1 MNVDRFRVRAGDRR
15 AIGKYSTDH
24 TAHFADKE
32 SAGIHL
38 EKGVRRLEER
48 QELLYAQGEYSLLI
62 VLQGLDTA
70 GKDGIVKHVLSG
82 VNPLGTDVHAFK
94 QPSTEDLSHDF
105 LWRASKALPA
115 RGRIGI
121 FNRSYYEDVLVVRVH
136 PQLLDAGH
144 QPADRITKHIW
155 TQRYEDINT
164 FERHLWRSGTV
175 IVKFFLHISRKE
187 QKRRLLERLDDPVK
201 NWKFSSGDLIERT
214 KWDAYQDA
222 YREAMAATSTP
233 HAPWYCVPADHKWF
247 ARVVVADAIVQAL
260 DALDL
265 TMPKLSK
272 TQKRALGL
280 ARKKLSGR
288 A

>member
-1 MNVDRFRVRAGDRR
+1 MNVDRFRVRPGDRR
-15 AIGKYSTDH
+15 AISRHAPSH
-24 TAHFADKE
+24 TAHFKDKD
-32 SAGIHL
+32 SAVLHL

-48 QELLYAQGEYSLLI
+48 QERLYAQGEYSLLI

-94 QPSTEDLSHDF
+94 QPSSEDLGHDF
-105 LWRASKALPA
+105 LWRASKVLPA

-136 PQLLDAGH
+136 PQLLASGH
-144 QPADRITKHIW
+144 QPADLITKHIW
-155 TQRYEDINT
+155 KERYEDINA
-164 FERHLWRSGTV
+164 FERHLWRSGL
-175 IVKFFLHISRKE
+175 IILKFFLNISRQE
-187 QKRRLLERLDDPVK
+187 QKRRLLERLDDPTK
-201 NWKFSSGDLIERT
+201 NWKFSSGDLIERE

-222 YREAMAATSTP
+222 YRDALAATSMP

-265 TMPKLSK
+265 STPKLSRE
-272 TQKRALGL
+272 QKRSLSK
-280 ARKKLSGR
+280 ARKTLSGS

>member
-1 MNVDRFRVRAGDRR
+1 MNVDRFRVRPGDRH
-15 AIGKYSTDH
+15 AIRKYSTSH
-24 TAHFADKE
+24 TAQFKDKE
-32 SAGIHL
+32 SAIRHL
-38 EKGVRRLEER
+38 EKGVRYLEER

-82 VNPLGTDVHAFK
+82 VNPLGTDVHSFK
-94 QPSTEDLSHDF
+94 QPSSEELSHDF
-105 LWRASKALPA
+105 LWRASKALPS

-136 PQLLDAGH
+136 PQLLETGH
-144 QPADRITKHIW
+144 QPADRITKHVW
-155 TQRYEDINT
+155 KERYEDINA
-164 FERHLWRSGTV
+164 FERHLWRSGIV
-175 IVKFFLHISRKE
+175 ILKFFLNISRNE
-187 QKRRLLERLDDPVK
+187 QRRRLLERLDDPAK
-201 NWKFSSGDLIERT
+201 NWKFSSGDLIERA

-222 YREAMAATSTP
+222 YREALAATSFP

-265 TMPKLSK
+265 SMPKMSGQQKRDLSK
-272 TQKRALGL
+272 
-280 ARKKLSGR
+280 ARKKLR
-288 A
+288 RE